1 MGCRLPTCH
10 QRPAHMRRIGVFG
23 FELSHPRLRFFTSS
37 HGLDARDETAF
48 LDDEFVV
55 DGGGEGKRH
64 DEIVGQAV

>member
-1 MGCRLPTCH
+1 
-10 QRPAHMRRIGVFG
+10 MRRIGVFG

-55 DGGGEGKRH
+55 GGGGEGKRH